1 MLETINRDLVSA
13 MKAKDKMTL
22 SVLRM
27 IKAAIEKAALD
38 NRNQLTDDEIIAVIN
53 KQIKMR
59 RDARLEF
66 AAANREDLVAGLD
79 QELQILEAYMPTAL
93 TDEEVETIIINAIK
107 EVNAESIKDLGKV
120 MKEITPKVKGRCEM
134 SMVTELVKKN
144 LST

>member
-1 MLETINRDLVSA
+1 MLETINKDLVLA

-38 NRNQLTDDEIIAVIN
+38 NRGQLTDDEVVTVIN

-59 RDARLEF
+59 RDARVEF
-66 AAANREDLVAGLD
+66 AAANRDDLVAGLD
-79 QELQILEAYMPTAL
+79 QELLILESYMPTAL
-93 TDEEVETIIINAIK
+93 TTDEIEAIVQAAIND
-107 EVNAESIKDLGKV
+107 VNAESIKDLGQV
-120 MKEITPKVKGRCEM
+120 MKEITPRVKGRSDM
-134 SMVTELVKKN
+134 SLVTELVKKN